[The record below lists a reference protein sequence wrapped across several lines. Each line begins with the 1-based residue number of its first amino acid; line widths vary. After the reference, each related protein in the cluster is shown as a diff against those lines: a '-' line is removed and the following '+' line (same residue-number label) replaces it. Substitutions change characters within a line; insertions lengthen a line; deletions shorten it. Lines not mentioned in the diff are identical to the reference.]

1 MTILLWLAIAGPAW
15 ADPSLTTDSLPR
27 SFDSSAAAD
36 SLAPAESPPSPAP
49 PPDDAAIA
57 ANLMISPGAASR
69 ARRAEC
75 EAARSQGEMVVC
87 GFDRGEQWRV
97 PSTADSDPASRQ
109 GQDNGVPRAP
119 NVSSLPDCSRGCLGF
134 GKVPPPVYV
143 VDFSK
148 LPEAPKGSDADRIA
162 KGEMPAP

>member
-1 MTILLWLAIAGPAW
+1 MP
-15 ADPSLTTDSLPR
+15 TTTPTT
-27 SFDSSAAAD
+27 
-36 SLAPAESPPSPAP
+36 APESPVLASAIP
-49 PPDDAAIA
+49 PPDDAAVA
-57 ANLMISPGAASR
+57 TSLMISPGAASR
-69 ARRAEC
+69 ARRAAC
-75 EAARSQGEMVVC
+75 EESRRQGEIVVC

-97 PSTADSDPASRQ
+97 PSTAESDPTSRQ
-109 GQDNGVPRAP
+109 GRDTGVPSAP
-119 NVSSLPDCSRGCLGF
+119 NVSSLPDCSRGCIGF